1 MIKTLQVIL
10 LLGLQYPVFCATT
23 QPDFTA
29 VYDGRKKAVKIKWQN
44 KSPDIATYI
53 IQRSADKTTWTDLAQ
68 QSVSPATVA
77 KLFSFEDKNPSS
89 GENFYRLKW
98 FTKNDEAAYS
108 LIVMVITG
116 STNFNWVMY
125 PVPVSDLLTLQYKG
139 TEKIGGTIT
148 VLILRETGKLL
159 TRLRFSSLTTVIK
172 IPVSNFGRGIYDVRI
187 IVENEI
193 IWNQRFVK

>member
-10 LLGLQYPVFCATT
+10 LLGLPYQIFCANAL
-23 QPDFTA
+23 PDFTA
-29 VYDGRKKAVKIKWQN
+29 VYDSRKKSVKIKWQH

-53 IQRSADKTTWTDLAQ
+53 IQRSADKTTWTDLALQ
-68 QSVSPATVA
+68 PASANAGA
-77 KLFSFEDKNPSS
+77 KMFSFEDRNPAP
-89 GENFYRLKW
+89 GQNYYRLKS

-108 LIVMVITG
+108 LIVMVI
-116 STNFNWVMY
+116 SSSPDFKWVMY

-139 TEKIGGTIT
+139 TETIKGAIT
-148 VLILRETGKLL
+148 VLLQRDNGKLL

-172 IPVSNFGRGIYDVRI
+172 IPVSNLGRGIYEVRI

-193 IWNQRFVK
+193 RWNQRFIK